1 MNITRMCILTGRVNT
16 RFVEGLTHG
25 MLMAHKRGTLA
36 QDAFVGISPEWREF
50 IMTGI
55 LPEVWEAKFP
65 DLGWGY
71 P

>member
-25 MLMAHKRGTLA
+25 MLMAHKQGAMA

-65 DLGWGY
+65 EE
-71 P
+71 

>member
-25 MLMAHKRGTLA
+25 MLMAHKQGAMA
-36 QDAFVGISPEWREF
+36 QDAFVGITAEWREF

-55 LPEVWEAKFP
+55 LPEVWETKFP
-65 DLGWGY
+65 EE
-71 P
+71 